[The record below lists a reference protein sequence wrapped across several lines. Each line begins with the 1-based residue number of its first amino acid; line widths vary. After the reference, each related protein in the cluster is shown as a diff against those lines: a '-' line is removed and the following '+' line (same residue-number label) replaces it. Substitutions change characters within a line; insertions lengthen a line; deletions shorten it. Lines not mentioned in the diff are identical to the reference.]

1 MHRAIHHSLFWAGQ
15 HIDLQQMHGKLLKA
29 GKFGLML
36 LQVAGMD
43 LWQNSCWER
52 LAKTSP
58 RTGLPLKLVQV
69 LQLLE
74 QGGQGKLTLF
84 LLIFWCFTLVIV
96 IVWLEWAVG
105 TIVALGSLMRSSNMS
120 GAGMECLDRN
130 SITWLSGMVA
140 VDSILS
146 LGIRK
151 VVLCGIFS
159 CTILMSMTKVK

>member
-1 MHRAIHHSLFWAGQ
+1 MHRAIHHSLIWAGQ

-84 LLIFWCFTLVIV
+84 LLVL
-96 IVWLEWAVG
+96 L
-105 TIVALGSLMRSSNMS
+105 AL
-120 GAGMECLDRN
+120 
-130 SITWLSGMVA
+130 
-140 VDSILS
+140 
-146 LGIRK
+146 
-151 VVLCGIFS
+151 
-159 CTILMSMTKVK
+159 

>member
-1 MHRAIHHSLFWAGQ
+1 
-15 HIDLQQMHGKLLKA
+15 
-29 GKFGLML
+29 
-36 LQVAGMD
+36 
-43 LWQNSCWER
+43 
-52 LAKTSP
+52 
-58 RTGLPLKLVQV
+58 
-69 LQLLE
+69 
-74 QGGQGKLTLF
+74 
-84 LLIFWCFTLVIV
+84 
-96 IVWLEWAVG
+96 
-105 TIVALGSLMRSSNMS
+105 MS

>member
-1 MHRAIHHSLFWAGQ
+1 M
-15 HIDLQQMHGKLLKA
+15 
-29 GKFGLML
+29 
-36 LQVAGMD
+36 
-43 LWQNSCWER
+43 
-52 LAKTSP
+52 
-58 RTGLPLKLVQV
+58 
-69 LQLLE
+69 
-74 QGGQGKLTLF
+74 
-84 LLIFWCFTLVIV
+84 VIV

-105 TIVALGSLMRSSNMS
+105 TIVALGSLMRSLNMS